1 MFLSRRST
9 QAEYFDRPDRSAAEV
24 AKGYRLLNRVNRLL
38 HNAEPFRRLIPGWL
52 GEERCRRLSFL
63 DLGAGN
69 GQLANELTAWA
80 ARRGW
85 NWNFTNLDLNPLAL
99 QLNPQGCNVA
109 ASAAALPFCDG
120 SFDVVIGT
128 QMTHHLKDEADVT
141 RHFAEAWRVS
151 RDAVFIHDVHR
162 NVGLQS
168 FLWLL
173 LMALRVPANFRAD
186 GMLSVARGWRVAEFK
201 NFAAQA
207 GMKGA
212 RVRLDFGSRVFLLA
226 RKTVEENLIR
236 ERQDAPRTERFAA
249 AGQA

>member
-9 QAEYFDRPDRSAAEV
+9 QAEYFDLPDRSAAEV
-24 AKGYRLLNRVNRLL
+24 AEGYRLLNRVNRLL

-85 NWNFTNLDLNPLAL
+85 DWRFTNLDLNPLAL

-109 ASAAALPFCDG
+109 ASATALPFCDG

-168 FLWLL
+168 VLWLL

-201 NFAAQA
+201 DLAARA

-212 RVRLDFGSRVFLLA
+212 RVRLDFGSRVFLTA
-226 RKTVEENLIR
+226 RKTAEENLIR
-236 ERQDAPRTERFAA
+236 ERQDARRAEGFTT
-249 AGQA
+249 AG